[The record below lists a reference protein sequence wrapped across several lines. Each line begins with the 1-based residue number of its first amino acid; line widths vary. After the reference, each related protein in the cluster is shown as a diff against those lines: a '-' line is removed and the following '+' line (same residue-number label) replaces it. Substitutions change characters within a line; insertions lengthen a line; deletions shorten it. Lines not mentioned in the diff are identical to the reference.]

1 VGCPVGRNVLSFTG
15 QYFYSIDKKCRLTIP
30 QRLREGID
38 REVEGYGFVACV
50 GFDGLLYL
58 YTPRAYEQNTP
69 RFDTKAQTSADVR
82 NYMRLTHGLREDL
95 EVDRLGRVLI
105 PEGMLKQFGL
115 AREASAVIVGAGDHI
130 ELWPR
135 ERWNAFV
142 QEQLVKR
149 DETAAKA
156 IAFAQAPAAAPATAG
171 PPAGSA

>member
-1 VGCPVGRNVLSFTG
+1 VRSFTG

-38 REVEGYGFVACV
+38 HAAEGYGFVACV

-58 YTPRAYEQNTP
+58 YTPRAYEAITP
-69 RFDTKAQTSADVR
+69 RFDAKAQTSVDVR

-95 EVDRLGRVLI
+95 EVDRLGRVLL
-105 PEGMLKQFGL
+105 PDGMLKQFGL
-115 AREASAVIVGAGDHI
+115 SREVAIVGAGDHV

-142 QEQLVKR
+142 QEQLGKR

-156 IAFAQAPAAAPATAG
+156 IAFAQPAAPPSAPSAG
-171 PPAGSA
+171 AG